1 MADIA
6 DAAKKVAAMAGIAI
20 AAGLAAALL
29 VGVGLPLF
37 LGEWIFG
44 SMGWGLLHGLLFL
57 VAIIVT
63 AALLAVDTRPSR
75 VGAGLLLGVFV
86 GAVTAVVLGLNL
98 TNRGWG
104 LVGDAVLPSAA
115 ADVRPLAAALVIL
128 PIVGAVLAGLTGLV
142 SGLRRAGGTPG
153 SGAAGAPAA
162 LFVGW
167 LSAFLYAYVN
177 GTVWFDP
184 LLLGIGVGGFVV
196 ALIVLYV
203 LGRWPTG
210 APLVS
215 GLSIG
220 ALLGLVLAV
229 GTAIAFG
236 PRVGAA
242 VGVTV
247 GLATWI
253 GGMVMAIASEPPDMD
268 ALKSKFIPQKTID
281 MTKET
286 IEWARARMPLK
297 RGS

>member
-1 MADIA
+1 
-6 DAAKKVAAMAGIAI
+6 
-20 AAGLAAALL
+20 
-29 VGVGLPLF
+29 
-37 LGEWIFG
+37 
-44 SMGWGLLHGLLFL
+44 
-57 VAIIVT
+57 
-63 AALLAVDTRPSR
+63 
-75 VGAGLLLGVFV
+75 
-86 GAVTAVVLGLNL
+86 
-98 TNRGWG
+98 
-104 LVGDAVLPSAA
+104 
-115 ADVRPLAAALVIL
+115 
-128 PIVGAVLAGLTGLV
+128 
-142 SGLRRAGGTPG
+142 
-153 SGAAGAPAA
+153 
-162 LFVGW
+162 
-167 LSAFLYAYVN
+167 
-177 GTVWFDP
+177 VWFDP

-210 APLVS
+210 APLVG

-220 ALLGLVLAV
+220 APLGLVLAV